1 MFAQE
6 PAFEAPA
13 VDGLHNPVQHDALRS
28 IFWMLRRTF
37 FTGLACML
45 SSGPGKRRIGA
56 TTFFAAQS
64 IRRFSLAWP
73 YFRISVAQ
81 RRMSWPFDMLATFLQ
96 NLSSTSAFLPGAWN
110 DNSSDV
116 LETGRSRNVLV
127 FFSDLLLVILARST

>member
-1 MFAQE
+1 
-6 PAFEAPA
+6 
-13 VDGLHNPVQHDALRS
+13 
-28 IFWMLRRTF
+28 MLRQPF

-45 SSGPGKRRIGA
+45 SSGLGKRRIGA

-73 YFRISVAQ
+73 YFRMSVAQ

-96 NLSSTSAFLPGAWN
+96 DLPSTSAFLPGAWN

-116 LETGRSRNVLV
+116 RETGRRNVLL

>member
-1 MFAQE
+1 
-6 PAFEAPA
+6 
-13 VDGLHNPVQHDALRS
+13 
-28 IFWMLRRTF
+28 MLRRPF

-45 SSGPGKRRIGA
+45 SSGLGKRRIGA

-73 YFRISVAQ
+73 YFRMSVAQ
-81 RRMSWPFDMLATFLQ
+81 RRMSWPFDMLATFLL
-96 NLSSTSAFLPGAWN
+96 NLRSTSAFLPRAWN

-116 LETGRSRNVLV
+116 RETGRSRNVLL